1 MDTAELAFTRGV
13 PSAREQFLQEFAEI
27 AHVHFKAYCV
37 GVTSSCEVF
46 LKEFIHSEIFSV
58 SSRRWVILCSTLI
71 LIASF
76 RN

>member
-1 MDTAELAFTRGV
+1 MDTADLAFTRGV
-13 PSAREQFLQEFAEI
+13 PRRAKEFAEI